1 MRYMR
6 KLLFM
11 VCAMALCG
19 QMSAQSNDSI
29 QHRIDSL
36 ENVVK
41 ELTENVKS
49 EKKESSTWGRK
60 KFMTI
65 GYVKQTLA
73 PTYGD
78 KMKSNIGFF
87 LESGRTIFLHK
98 KPLWGKLKFG
108 IDLGADVNYI
118 KFEDYEDPE
127 SDYGDY
133 FEGEALISGMH
144 QCDVGALIGALAS
157 VNPVGDMRVSAYFRF
172 IPSYSMLVLD
182 GDVNGSYVSFFTYG
196 GEISWKAIGIGI
208 EGRFGNGKYSS
219 IMAGSEDM
227 EDIKE
232 KYTTSSLRAY
242 ITFRF

>member
-1 MRYMR
+1 MRHMR
-6 KLLFM
+6 KLLLM

-41 ELTENVKS
+41 ELTENAKS

-60 KFMTI
+60 KFLTI

-118 KFEDYEDPE
+118 K
-127 SDYGDY
+127 SRTTKILK
-133 FEGEALISGMH
+133 ATTATIS
-144 QCDVGALIGALAS
+144 
-157 VNPVGDMRVSAYFRF
+157 
-172 IPSYSMLVLD
+172 
-182 GDVNGSYVSFFTYG
+182 
-196 GEISWKAIGIGI
+196 KA
-208 EGRFGNGKYSS
+208 KH
-219 IMAGSEDM
+219 
-227 EDIKE
+227 
-232 KYTTSSLRAY
+232 
-242 ITFRF
+242 

>member
-1 MRYMR
+1 MRHGVMR
-6 KLLFM
+6 TNERTVERQHTASHRLTGKRRKGTYRECEEREKGKLNM
-11 VCAMALCG
+11 GTQEVH
-19 QMSAQSNDSI
+19 DD
-29 QHRIDSL
+29 RIC
-36 ENVVK
+36 E
-41 ELTENVKS
+41 T
-49 EKKESSTWGRK
+49 
-60 KFMTI
+60 
-65 GYVKQTLA
+65 TLA

-242 ITFRF
+242 ITFKF

>member
-1 MRYMR
+1 MR

-11 VCAMALCG
+11 VCIMALCG
-19 QMSAQSNDSI
+19 QMRAQSNDSI

-41 ELTENVKS
+41 ELTETAKN
-49 EKKESSTWGRK
+49 EKKDNSIWGRK
-60 KFMTI
+60 KFLTI
-65 GYVKQTLA
+65 GYVKQSLA

-78 KMKSNIGFF
+78 KLKSNIGFSMA
-87 LESGRTIFLHK
+87 SGRTIYLHK
-98 KPLWGKLKFG
+98 KPLWGRLKFG
-108 IDLGADVNYI
+108 LDLGIDINYA
-118 KFEDYEDPE
+118 KYEDYEDQE
-127 SDYGDY
+127 NDYNDY
-133 FEGEALISGMH
+133 QEDEALISGMH
-144 QCDVGALIGALAS
+144 QCDIGALIGANAT

-182 GDVNGSYVSFFTYG
+182 GGINGSYVSFFTYG
-196 GEISWKAIGIGI
+196 GEISWKVIGIGV

-219 IMAGSEDM
+219 IMAESEDM
-227 EDIKE
+227 ESIKE

>member
-1 MRYMR
+1 M
-6 KLLFM
+6 
-11 VCAMALCG
+11 
-19 QMSAQSNDSI
+19 
-29 QHRIDSL
+29 
-36 ENVVK
+36 
-41 ELTENVKS
+41 
-49 EKKESSTWGRK
+49 
-60 KFMTI
+60 
-65 GYVKQTLA
+65 KQTLA

-144 QCDVGALIGALAS
+144 QCDVGVLVGALAS

-182 GDVNGSYVSFFTYG
+182 GEVNGSYVSFFTYG

-219 IMAGSEDM
+219 IMAESEDM
-227 EDIKE
+227 ESIKE

>member
-1 MRYMR
+1 MR

-41 ELTENVKS
+41 ELTENAKS

-60 KFMTI
+60 KFLTI

-144 QCDVGALIGALAS
+144 QCDVGADRSARIGQSRGRHES
-157 VNPVGDMRVSAYFRF
+157 VGLLPFHTF
-172 IPSYSMLVLD
+172 IL
-182 GDVNGSYVSFFTYG
+182 N
-196 GEISWKAIGIGI
+196 A
-208 EGRFGNGKYSS
+208 
-219 IMAGSEDM
+219 
-227 EDIKE
+227 
-232 KYTTSSLRAY
+232 RA
-242 ITFRF
+242 RR

>member
-1 MRYMR
+1 MR
-6 KLLFM
+6 KLLLM

-41 ELTENVKS
+41 ELTENAKN

-60 KFMTI
+60 KFLTI

-98 KPLWGKLKFG
+98 KPLW
-108 IDLGADVNYI
+108 
-118 KFEDYEDPE
+118 
-127 SDYGDY
+127 
-133 FEGEALISGMH
+133 
-144 QCDVGALIGALAS
+144 
-157 VNPVGDMRVSAYFRF
+157 
-172 IPSYSMLVLD
+172 
-182 GDVNGSYVSFFTYG
+182 
-196 GEISWKAIGIGI
+196 
-208 EGRFGNGKYSS
+208 
-219 IMAGSEDM
+219 
-227 EDIKE
+227 
-232 KYTTSSLRAY
+232 
-242 ITFRF
+242 